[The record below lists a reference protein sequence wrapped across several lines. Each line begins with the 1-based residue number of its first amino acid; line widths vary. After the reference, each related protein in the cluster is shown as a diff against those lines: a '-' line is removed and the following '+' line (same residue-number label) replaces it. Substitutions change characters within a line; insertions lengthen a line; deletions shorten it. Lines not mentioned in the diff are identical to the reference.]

1 MALDL
6 EVGNIGERA
15 GAIGG
20 TILQWILIIGGGL
33 LVLGIFG
40 GIAMWAMKRK
50 KWNLIVEIKM
60 PRNDGQV
67 ILRERAKGYFD
78 AKAGVVDIKRKG
90 LRAVGMKPFDVKK
103 YLQGN
108 KYLEVIQIS
117 PNEYIPVLPK
127 SYTTVSIKEEF
138 VAKVKEGKGK
148 DGKDKFV
155 DKIFTRVVESAI
167 MKIEADFG
175 KRKTWKTY
183 MERAAKNRFT
193 IIGFLDKHWRAI
205 EMSIIIFVIFL
216 GLAILWMRMPSICG

>member
-1 MALDL
+1 MALDISD
-6 EVGNIGERA
+6 IGGKV

-20 TILQWILIIGGGL
+20 TVIQWILIVGGGL

-40 GIAMWAMKRK
+40 FVAVWAMKRK

-67 ILRERAKGYFD
+67 ILRERAKGYYD
-78 AKAGVVDIKRKG
+78 AKAGIVDIKRKK
-90 LRAVGMKPFDVKK
+90 LKAVGMKPFDVKK
-103 YLQGN
+103 YLQGKN
-108 KYLEVIQIS
+108 YLEVIQIS
-117 PNEYIPVLPK
+117 PTEYIPVLPK
-127 SYTTVSIKEEF
+127 TYT
-138 VAKVKEGKGK
+138 KVQVREIGD
-148 DGKDKFV
+148 DGKEKL
-155 DKIFTRVVESAI
+155 VESAI
-167 MKIEADFG
+167 MKIESDLG

-205 EMSIIIFVIFL
+205 EISIIIFVIFL